1 MSGKQFLR
9 KLAWSLRGLKRAER
23 KKYIRDY
30 AELLADMTENG
41 MTEQEAVE
49 KLGDIKKIRG
59 EIMAGRSGGKHLDIP
74 GILLIAVTGLLGV
87 LSILQKILGRLVL
100 GPFTIY
106 EGAEDGTAAIIGGA
120 DGPTSIFLAGKPGIF
135 GPYLLYIAAGIFL
148 LATILYFVWKN
159 RRTRR

>member
-59 EIMAGRSGGKHLDIP
+59 EIMAGRGGGKHLDIP
-74 GILLIAVTGLLGV
+74 GTLLIVMTVLMGV
-87 LSILQKILGRLVL
+87 LSILQKVLGRLVL

-106 EGAEDGTAAIIGGA
+106 EGAEGGTTAIIGGA
-120 DGPTSIFLAGKPGIF
+120 DGPTSIFLAGKSGIF
-135 GPYLLYIAAGIFL
+135 GPDLLYIAAGIFL

-159 RRTRR
+159 RRARR